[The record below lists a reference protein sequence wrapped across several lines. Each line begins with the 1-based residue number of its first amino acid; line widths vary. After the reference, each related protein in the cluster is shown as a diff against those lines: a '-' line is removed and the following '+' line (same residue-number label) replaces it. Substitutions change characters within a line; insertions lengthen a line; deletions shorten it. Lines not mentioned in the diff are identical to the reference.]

1 MKYMIGCNYWDSRS
15 GTEMWRNWNEN
26 SVADDLKCLASY
38 GVRYMR
44 VFPNWR
50 DFQPLHALRK
60 YHGQFGE
67 YKLHGKFPM
76 TDEFGLD
83 ETCMARFEEFIRI
96 SQKCNIH
103 LIVSLITGWMSGMLF
118 VPPAVEG
125 KNHISDPESLKL
137 QLKFVRGFVRH
148 FKDSEQIVAWD
159 LGNECNCMSC
169 ICSPDEGYLWTATI
183 RNAILSEDSS
193 RQIMS
198 GMHSLTVFPER
209 GKWTISDQAE
219 LTDVLCPHPY
229 PSPTV
234 GGDVAPINS
243 LRTSLIPTFMCE
255 YYSGIGEKPSIIQET
270 GTFSSMVGNE
280 DCTADFFRVCLFSG
294 WANGSLGY
302 LWWCAFDY
310 PHLNFPPYSW
320 NMNERELGILHADR
334 TPKLVAYEMKRACEL
349 LESLPFNE
357 LPKKDVDAVCVV
369 TRNNE
374 NNYQGIALASYILA
388 KQAGIETKL
397 ISCNN
402 NIPDSKLYFIPSIEG
417 WSCMDKD
424 KYEKILANV
433 HAGASL
439 YVSVN
444 SGFLTDFE
452 NVFGIQSVGMR
463 NNSKTKEVLFA
474 DKKLIVKYGKEF
486 LLRATS
492 AEVIISD
499 DEGNIILSK
508 NRYGKGWAYFLNFPM
523 EKMLYEKDNI
533 FNRAE
538 EYPYYKLYA
547 EVASFALQNKI
558 VVSDNPEIGV
568 TQHKESDKCYYIVAI
583 NYSSVVQKTKFIK
596 SSIIKKIEVIFG
608 DENSIPGCSM
618 AILKVY
624 LK

>member
-1 MKYMIGCNYWDSRS
+1 
-15 GTEMWRNWNEN
+15 
-26 SVADDLKCLASY
+26 
-38 GVRYMR
+38 
-44 VFPNWR
+44 
-50 DFQPLHALRK
+50 
-60 YHGQFGE
+60 
-67 YKLHGKFPM
+67 
-76 TDEFGLD
+76 
-83 ETCMARFEEFIRI
+83 
-96 SQKCNIH
+96 
-103 LIVSLITGWMSGMLF
+103 
-118 VPPAVEG
+118 
-125 KNHISDPESLKL
+125 
-137 QLKFVRGFVRH
+137 
-148 FKDSEQIVAWD
+148 
-159 LGNECNCMSC
+159 
-169 ICSPDEGYLWTATI
+169 
-183 RNAILSEDSS
+183 
-193 RQIMS
+193 
-198 GMHSLTVFPER
+198 
-209 GKWTISDQAE
+209 
-219 LTDVLCPHPY
+219 
-229 PSPTV
+229 
-234 GGDVAPINS
+234 
-243 LRTSLIPTFMCE
+243 
-255 YYSGIGEKPSIIQET
+255 
-270 GTFSSMVGNE
+270 
-280 DCTADFFRVCLFSG
+280 
-294 WANGSLGY
+294 
-302 LWWCAFDY
+302 
-310 PHLNFPPYSW
+310 
-320 NMNERELGILHADR
+320 
-334 TPKLVAYEMKRACEL
+334 
-349 LESLPFNE
+349 
-357 LPKKDVDAVCVV
+357 
-369 TRNNE
+369 
-374 NNYQGIALASYILA
+374 
-388 KQAGIETKL
+388 
-397 ISCNN
+397 
-402 NIPDSKLYFIPSIEG
+402 
-417 WSCMDKD
+417 MDKD

-452 NVFGIQSVGMR
+452 KVFGIQSVGMR

-492 AEVIISD
+492 AKVIISD